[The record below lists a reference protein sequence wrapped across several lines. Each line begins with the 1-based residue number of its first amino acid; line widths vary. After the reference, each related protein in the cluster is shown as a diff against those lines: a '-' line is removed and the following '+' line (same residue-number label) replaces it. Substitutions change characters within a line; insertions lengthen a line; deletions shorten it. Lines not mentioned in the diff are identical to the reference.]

1 MRSKKQILDM
11 LRRVESQRES
21 LMTQEVK
28 TSRLAVIYTLRW
40 VLDMLDE
47 SYMKKF
53 EEEHGKRHLKPFGNI
68 SGSR

>member
-53 EEEHGKRHLKPFGNI
+53 EEEHGKRHLKPFEDI